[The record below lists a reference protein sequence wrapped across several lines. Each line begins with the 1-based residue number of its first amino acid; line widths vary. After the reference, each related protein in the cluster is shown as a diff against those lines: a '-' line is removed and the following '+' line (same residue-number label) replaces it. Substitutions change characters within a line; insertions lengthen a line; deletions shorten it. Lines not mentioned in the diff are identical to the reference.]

1 MLSPFAA
8 QGQAARPT
16 LNREA
21 DGSVSVVTLGG
32 GSGLAYQINGAAWV
46 TVEGPELPYAIPAG
60 EDDLVSVLALGTPV
74 EAPLTPPVF
83 GVRGLIPDG
92 AADFRIVAEWE
103 PAPAGVTWDTEI
115 GAMVASGTQAFSLL
129 NYPLPTPLVAG
140 DPYAAVMEVPVLTA
154 GTTRPRLEGG
164 GSTFSHPT
172 PITYKSTTVR
182 RFVPTVNHTDLV
194 LVVPSD
200 LVGRV
205 GYANIFPLKDRIA
218 APADIYIFAGQSNM
232 VGGSATADWDPA
244 IDRPVL
250 EALAVA
256 GFGRGAD
263 GYTNDGSGASI
274 NPAFDSGYGIGHP
287 VPMVHPVTHSSP
299 NLGRV
304 SPAAYIMRHLVD
316 TVPTPGREKVAACMA
331 AADTDLF
338 FHWDP
343 ANDGRMYDL
352 MVANVNAL
360 LARNP
365 GSQVKGLFWCQG
377 ESSDATGYA
386 ALFNSVI
393 DGLRASWG
401 PFPLV
406 IMEIGGQPEWGATIA
421 MNAEHAKLATG
432 SGAAEELADCI
443 FLPRPE
449 GATFIP
455 GDDVHYDGATNRLR
469 GQEAAE
475 AFLATFG

>member
-1 MLSPFAA
+1 M
-8 QGQAARPT
+8 
-16 LNREA
+16 A
-21 DGSVSVVTLGG
+21 DFQ
-32 GSGLAYQINGAAWV
+32 YRINGNAWV
-46 TVEGPELPYAIPAG
+46 TVEGASLPYTIEAG
-60 EDDLVSVLALGTPV
+60 EDDTVEVRAIGAPV
-74 EAPLTPPVF
+74 EAPLVPPTL
-83 GVRGLIPDG
+83 GLRGLIPDS
-92 AADFRIVAEWE
+92 AADFRIVTEWE
-103 PAPAGVTWDTEI
+103 TPPAGLSWDSAA
-115 GAMVASGTQAFSLL
+115 GALVASGSQAYTLL
-129 NYPLPTPLVAG
+129 NYPLPAPLVAG
-140 DPYAAVMEVPVLTA
+140 DPYAAVMEVTNLTA

-164 GSTFSHPT
+164 GASFSHVT
-172 PITYKSTTVR
+172 PITYNCTTVR

-194 LVVPSD
+194 LVLPSD

-205 GYANIFPLKDRIA
+205 GYANLFALKDRIA

-244 IDRPVL
+244 LDRPVL

-274 NPAFDSGYGIGHP
+274 NPAFDSGYGIGDP
-287 VPMVHPVTHSSP
+287 VPMVHPVTHNSP

-304 SPAAYIMRHLVD
+304 SPAGHVMRHLVD
-316 TVPTPGREKVAACMA
+316 HAPTAGREKVAACMA

-343 ANDGRMYDL
+343 ASDGRMYDL

-393 DGLRASWG
+393 DGLRSQWG
-401 PFPLV
+401 QFPLV
-406 IMEIGGQPEWGATIA
+406 IMEIGGQLEWGATA
-421 MNAEHAKLATG
+421 ALKAEQMKLATG
-432 SGAAEELADCI
+432 SGAAEELADC
-443 FLPRPE
+443 LYVPRPA

-469 GQEAAE
+469 GQAAAA
-475 AFLATFG
+475 AFLAAFG